1 MNVYEEAVLADIARG
16 EGKKN
21 QKNRLKTKKT
31 FPNALVTP
39 AVQHRIGSLP
49 SFLPYSGSAVRLQF
63 CVVKGLKR
71 QAAIDCIMFF
81 LWTSS
86 NGTRLGLS
94 SSQFTDP
101 TRKKKLCS

>member
-49 SFLPYSGSAVRLQF
+49 SFLTSLLRQCSAASVLCCQGF
-63 CVVKGLKR
+63 K
-71 QAAIDCIMFF
+71 AAGCD
-81 LWTSS
+81 
-86 NGTRLGLS
+86 
-94 SSQFTDP
+94 
-101 TRKKKLCS
+101 